1 MEEELVANENI
12 TLRINVDSDICVAS
26 GILTRGELDLPSF
39 RLGGEEAYY
48 NLYVY
53 CYAAQ
58 LLKVGSGEIAT
69 TGALVFDPAGG
80 TVNAEIIVVSAS
92 SRKPGQTNR
101 KDAKW
106 EWDCKDLEANEDLGV
121 DGHGIRNLR

>member
-12 TLRINVDSDICVAS
+12 TRTNVDSDICVAS
-26 GILTRGELDLPSF
+26 GILTRSELDMPRF

-69 TGALVFDPAGG
+69 TGALVFDPAGD
-80 TVNAEIIVVSAS
+80 TVNADIIVVSAS

-106 EWDCKDLEANEDLGV
+106 KWECKDLEANEDLGV
-121 DGHGIRNLR
+121 DGYGIRNLR